1 MLKLLNVD
9 AAGERALRVVAYFDQ
24 LGGNRPD
31 LDSVVRATALIA
43 DCAAGLQLRDRS
55 LVIRYGTDGVPLEGP
70 VAATEE
76 AALLVDSSDVGSV
89 WLERGGETRDLDE
102 FIVERY
108 ALTAAAVVGRERPV
122 EQDLAQ
128 GFADPALAQLLV
140 NEKASETERSRA
152 ARLIGLPTGGYVQLI
167 AIEPAPGETP
177 EALTAQL
184 RAKWQRPI
192 HAAELSRHL
201 VLLMVVTRDPVKWGI
216 AEIAGR
222 AAAGP
227 VVDVIDASRSWAAA
241 REGLRFAGAGASW
254 PRVLDSSD
262 LGVVRLLGHLDPTTV
277 AAHPDIVEIERLASA
292 PNGAESVAI
301 LDHYLHAD
309 SLRSAA
315 REVNFHHSSLQTR
328 IKRIGEA
335 LGMDLKQRSRSSSGA
350 RFTHPDPVRRSTRP
364 TGSAAPAPL
373 TIEACTAAAAEGG
386 RPQRHRRGSRR

>member
-43 DCAAGLQLRDRS
+43 DCAAGLQLRDRG
-55 LVIRYGTDGVPLEGP
+55 LVIRYGTDGVPLQGS

-76 AALLVDSSDVGSV
+76 AALVVDSGDVGSV
-89 WLERGGETRDLDE
+89 WLERGGEPRDLDE
-102 FIVERY
+102 FIVERF
-108 ALTAAAVVGRERPV
+108 ALTAAAVVGRERPA
-122 EQDLAQ
+122 EPDLAQ

-152 ARLIGLPTGGYVQLI
+152 ARLIGLPSGGFVQLV
-167 AIEPAPGETP
+167 AIEPALGETA
-177 EALTAQL
+177 EALTGQL
-184 RAKWQRPI
+184 RARWQRPI
-192 HAAELSRHL
+192 HAAELSRQL
-201 VLLMVVTRDPVKWGI
+201 VLLLVVTREAIEWGN

-227 VVDVIDASRSWAAA
+227 VVEVIDAPVSWAAA

-254 PRVLDSSD
+254 PRVLDSGD

-277 AAHPDIVEIERLASA
+277 AAHPDIVQIERLASA
-292 PNGAESVAI
+292 PNGAEAVTI

-328 IKRIGEA
+328 IKRIGDA
-335 LGMDLKQRSRSSSGA
+335 LGMDLKSASGRERA
-350 RFTHPDPVRRSTRP
+350 GLALLLWRTFHTS
-364 TGSAAPAPL
+364 
-373 TIEACTAAAAEGG
+373 
-386 RPQRHRRGSRR
+386 